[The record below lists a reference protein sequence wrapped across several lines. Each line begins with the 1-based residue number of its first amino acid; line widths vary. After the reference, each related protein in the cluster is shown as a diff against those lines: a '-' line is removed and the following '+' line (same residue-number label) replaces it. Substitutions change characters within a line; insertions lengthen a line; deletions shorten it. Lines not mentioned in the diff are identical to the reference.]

1 MHSIRTKIMA
11 VTIAAILTSILALGG
26 IGVLTIGVESD
37 KTSAEKMR
45 LISENMQMKLNT
57 YLDSL
62 QQSVDTAIFIAKES
76 LGDPDIQF
84 LGPSGDPEAVA
95 KLDHALQRHCD
106 EVERAFTSIASNT
119 NGLVT
124 YYYCI
129 NADYGSNVHGF
140 FWSKIGEKDFVKQPD
155 LDSSTLDPKDT
166 AHTTWYYTPMK
177 GSRPVW
183 IGPYRAHFLGERW
196 TISYVAPIFHQ
207 GFIVGVLGMDILFE
221 TMVEQINALKV
232 YDTGFA
238 FLMDR
243 DGNVVYHP
251 DMELG
256 GEAIT
261 LDPNLDRELLKRRST
276 GDMLVRYDRDGQ
288 QWQLAFATLSDNH
301 KVAVTAPVSEINA
314 TQRQLTL
321 FIFLVAMVILALFT
335 VVTLLLM
342 NALTKPFIRLTS
354 ASQKLVA
361 GDYDV
366 ELDYEG
372 RDEVGILTAA
382 FRKMRD
388 HLKLYISD
396 LNSRAY
402 TDAMT
407 GVKNKGAFTA
417 SLAKLEHLIQV
428 TGREAPPALAVVV
441 FDCNDLK
448 HINDHYGHNCGDAY
462 LQSACKLICSI
473 YARSPVF
480 RLGGDEFAVILQ
492 GEDFDNR
499 NALLRDF
506 DLAAL
511 EHNRTAAE
519 PWGHVNIA
527 RGMAV
532 YDPRTDERL
541 EQTLTRA
548 DGLMYEDKQRYKAM
562 REH

>member
-1 MHSIRTKIMA
+1 MHSIRTKSMA

-140 FWSKIGEKDFVKQPD
+140 FWSKVGEEDFVKQPD

-207 GFIVGVLGMDILFE
+207 GFIVGVLGMDILFG

-276 GDMLVRYDRDGQ
+276 GDMLVRYDRGGQ

-372 RDEVGILTAA
+372 RDEAGILTAA

-407 GVKNKGAFTA
+407 GVKNKGAFSPA
-417 SLAKLEHLIQV
+417 IDKLQERIDS
-428 TGREAPPALAVVV
+428 REDMAFAVDV
-441 FDCNDLK
+441 FDCDDLK
-448 HINDHYGHNCGDAY
+448 TVNDRYGHDKGDVY
-462 LQSACKLICSI
+462 LKAASQLIC
-473 YARSPVF
+473 RTFQHSPVF
-480 RLGGDEFAVILQ
+480 RIGGDEFAVVMQ
-492 GEDFDNR
+492 NEDYRNR
-499 NALLRDF
+499 ETLVHRFNVTSREICDSV
-506 DLAAL
+506 
-511 EHNRTAAE
+511 ENKWE
-519 PWGHVNIA
+519 EVHVSM
-527 RGMAV
+527 GMAE
-532 YDPRTDERL
+532 YDPMLDRSVSDTAR
-541 EQTLTRA
+541 RA
-548 DGLMYEDKQRYKAM
+548 DKDMNVNKHIRKEL
-562 REH
+562 

>member
-1 MHSIRTKIMA
+1 
-11 VTIAAILTSILALGG
+11 
-26 IGVLTIGVESD
+26 
-37 KTSAEKMR
+37 
-45 LISENMQMKLNT
+45 
-57 YLDSL
+57 
-62 QQSVDTAIFIAKES
+62 
-76 LGDPDIQF
+76 
-84 LGPSGDPEAVA
+84 
-95 KLDHALQRHCD
+95 
-106 EVERAFTSIASNT
+106 
-119 NGLVT
+119 
-124 YYYCI
+124 
-129 NADYGSNVHGF
+129 
-140 FWSKIGEKDFVKQPD
+140 
-155 LDSSTLDPKDT
+155 
-166 AHTTWYYTPMK
+166 MK

-207 GFIVGVLGMDILFE
+207 GFIVGVLGMDILFG
-221 TMVEQINALKV
+221 TMVEQINALQV

-251 DMELG
+251 DMEIG
-256 GEAIT
+256 GAAIA

-288 QWQLAFATLSDNH
+288 QWQLAFATLSNNH

-314 TQRQLTL
+314 TQRKLTL

-342 NALTKPFIRLTS
+342 NALTKPLLRLTS
-354 ASQKLVA
+354 ASKKLVA

-366 ELDYEG
+366 ELDYDG

-382 FRKMRD
+382 FRQMRD

-417 SLAKLEHLIQV
+417 SVAKLEHLIQV
-428 TGREAPPALAVVV
+428 TGREAPPSFAVVV

-448 HINDHYGHNCGDAY
+448 YINDHFGHNCGDVY
-462 LQSACKLICSI
+462 LQAACKMICKV

-480 RLGGDEFAVILQ
+480 RLGGDEFAAILQ
-492 GEDFDNR
+492 GADYDDR

-506 DLAAL
+506 DHAAL
-511 EHNRTAAE
+511 EHNRIAAQ
-519 PWGHVNIA
+519 PWEQVDIA

-532 YDPRTDERL
+532 YDPRTDKNV

-562 REH
+562 RNLGSRE